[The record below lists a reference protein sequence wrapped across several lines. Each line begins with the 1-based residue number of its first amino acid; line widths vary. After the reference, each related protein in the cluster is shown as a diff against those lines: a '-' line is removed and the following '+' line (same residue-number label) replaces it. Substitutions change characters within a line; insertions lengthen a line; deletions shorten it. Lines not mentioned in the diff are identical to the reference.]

1 MKCRFIFIAALLC
14 TLNVLAQYNPRFFG
28 CRISFKKATVITGMI
43 IDMHGNPPLY
53 FTLPDGT
60 RDYVKDILLNI
71 SQQKKGEHVTYNID
85 YIIHSYNNS
94 YDLSTK
100 GTAADTVE
108 PILNKTFPQLFSAQG
123 TEREWCSLRS
133 LRNSKENVATF
144 KKAVDLINAF
154 VPAKLN
160 YDEKDFMKLEF
171 YEWRSW
177 FSVDS
182 WRNWFAYRKE

>member
-1 MKCRFIFIAALLC
+1 MKCRFTVIAALLC
-14 TLNVLAQYNPRFFG
+14 TLNGLAQYNPRFFG
-28 CRISFKKATVITGMI
+28 CLISFKKATVITGMI

-53 FTLPDGT
+53 FALPDGT
-60 RDYVKDILLNI
+60 RDYVKDLLLNI
-71 SQQKKGEHVTYNID
+71 SQQKKGKHITYNID

-100 GTAADTVE
+100 GAAADTVE
-108 PILNKTFPQLFSAQG
+108 PILNQTFPQLFSAQG
-123 TEREWCSLRS
+123 TEHEWCSLKS
-133 LRNSKENVATF
+133 LRSSKESVATF
-144 KKAVDLINAF
+144 KKAVNLINTF
-154 VPAKLN
+154 IPAKLN

-177 FSVDS
+177 FSLDS